1 LFLGA
6 TPMSQAEEVYL
17 GTLPEKPADEI
28 TENTGN

>member
-1 LFLGA
+1 
-6 TPMSQAEEVYL
+6 MSQAEEVYL